1 MIKHHPSQE
10 LLQAFVNGELPAS
23 LSAGVAIH
31 ADMCPACQASIAN
44 LTEQAAEKSFE
55 QAFLHQFVVDESDDI
70 SDIDFDRMFEEITQ
84 TDDLASVAPSQAKFV
99 TLKGKEYKLPKQ
111 LQHME
116 FASPM
121 NLGKLA
127 RSRINLGEGEIHSS
141 LLHIDPGGSV
151 PQHTHHGY
159 ELTLLLEGSFSDEM
173 GDYHAGDFILLDQ
186 NHDHSPVS
194 ENGCLCFTVAND
206 ALHFTKGFNKL
217 LNPFG
222 SLIY

>member
-23 LSAGVAIH
+23 LSAGIAIH
-31 ADMCPACQASIAN
+31 ADMCPACQATIATM
-44 LTEQAAEKSFE
+44 TEQAAEDSFE
-55 QAFLHQFVVDESDDI
+55 QAFLHQFVVDDNEDI
-70 SDIDFDRMFEEITQ
+70 ADIDFERMFSEIT
-84 TDDLASVAPSQAKFV
+84 DSSDVAKVKVEQPKFI

-127 RSRINLGEGEIHSS
+127 RSRVDLGEGEIHTS
-141 LLHIDPGGSV
+141 LLHIDPGGAV
-151 PQHTHHGY
+151 PQHTHQGY
-159 ELTLLLEGSFSDEM
+159 ELTLLLEGSFCDEM
-173 GDYHAGDFILLDQ
+173 GEYHAGDFIMLDQ
-186 NHDHSPVS
+186 QHDHSPMS
-194 ENGCLCFTVAND
+194 PDGCLCFTVAND